1 MIRRPRLFVAGFLVL
16 TSLLLSLP
24 APGRTQSR
32 DVTDDRLLNAE
43 SDGANWL
50 MYNRTYNGWRYSP
63 LAQINAGTIK
73 RLVPKWIF
81 AGGALG
87 EQQMTPVVND
97 GVMFT
102 TSTALGWNRVHA
114 LNARTGEALW
124 RHERKIPEDVGALVR
139 VIPHN
144 RGVALYRDRVIFGTL
159 DAHLVALDAKTGA
172 PVWETKIAD
181 YADGYF
187 VSQAPLVVKGKVVV
201 GIAGPGE
208 MGPRG
213 FVEAFDAA
221 TGKSLWRWYS
231 IPAAGEA
238 GSETWSADT
247 WKIGGGAVW
256 HTGTYDPAT
265 NLLYVGTG
273 NPAPWIAD
281 MRRGDNLYTMSA
293 VALDVDTGTLKW
305 YHQYLANEAWD
316 FDTMAEHHVIDVVR
330 NGQSHKAV
338 VQANKLGYVYTLDRI
353 NGKFLSAAPFVKSLT
368 WGGPDPA
375 TGNTVCRSS
384 ITSPGAFPG
393 CQPLNIL
400 GQNQASA
407 ASQQYVFGNTSWQAK
422 NKMDD
427 FTANLTGTVLEGWA
441 GPIKTA
447 VGLEY
452 RHQALKVT
460 TSDPNGVTFNPQG
473 LRLAPDGTYGCG
485 PPVTPNCG
493 TTEHFS
499 KAEQAGVL
507 RAFDVNQNKVVWEW
521 SNRTPLISHTL
532 STAGDLVFQGTP
544 EGKVV
549 ALNAKN
555 GQELWSFS
563 LGTPQSGGIMSYAVD
578 GKQYLAVAAG
588 GTLRSQVWFG
598 KEPKWG
604 NALKMNWSDLVVVF
618 GLME

>member
-159 DAHLVALDAKTGA
+159 DAHLVTLDAKTGA

-375 TGNTVCRSS
+375 TG
-384 ITSPGAFPG
+384 
-393 CQPLNIL
+393 
-400 GQNQASA
+400 
-407 ASQQYVFGNTSWQAK
+407 K
-422 NKMDD
+422 
-427 FTANLTGTVLEGWA
+427 
-441 GPIKTA
+441 
-447 VGLEY
+447 
-452 RHQALKVT
+452 
-460 TSDPNGVTFNPQG
+460 GVENAG
-473 LRLAPDGTYGCG
+473 LRPRMGG
-485 PPVTPNCG
+485 PPVEVCPSLLGATGWQPKVYNPKTGYLYIPSNEFCMRYAYVADLTYKKG
-493 TTEHFS
+493 QLFTGVTTEHFS
-499 KAEQAGVL
+499 KSEQAGVL

>member
-97 GVMFT
+97 GMMFT

-375 TGNTVCRSS
+375 TG
-384 ITSPGAFPG
+384 
-393 CQPLNIL
+393 
-400 GQNQASA
+400 
-407 ASQQYVFGNTSWQAK
+407 K
-422 NKMDD
+422 
-427 FTANLTGTVLEGWA
+427 
-441 GPIKTA
+441 
-447 VGLEY
+447 
-452 RHQALKVT
+452 
-460 TSDPNGVTFNPQG
+460 GVENAG
-473 LRLAPDGTYGCG
+473 LRPRMGG
-485 PPVTPNCG
+485 PPVEVCPSLLGATGWQPKVYNPKTGYLYIPSNEFCMRYAYVADLTYKKG
-493 TTEHFS
+493 QLFTGVTTEHFS

>member
-316 FDTMAEHHVIDVVR
+316 YDTMAEHHVIDVVR

-375 TGNTVCRSS
+375 TGKGVEN
-384 ITSPGAFPG
+384 
-393 CQPLNIL
+393 
-400 GQNQASA
+400 
-407 ASQQYVFGNTSWQAK
+407 
-422 NKMDD
+422 
-427 FTANLTGTVLEGWA
+427 A
-441 GPIKTA
+441 GVRPRM
-447 VGLEY
+447 G
-452 RHQALKVT
+452 
-460 TSDPNGVTFNPQG
+460 
-473 LRLAPDGTYGCG
+473 G
-485 PPVTPNCG
+485 PPVEVCPSLLGATGWQPKVYNPKTGYLYIPSNEFCMRYAYVADLTYKKG
-493 TTEHFS
+493 QLFTGVTTEHFS

>member
-1 MIRRPRLFVAGFLVL
+1 M
-16 TSLLLSLP
+16 LLSLP

-368 WGGPDPA
+368 WGGPDPT
-375 TGNTVCRSS
+375 TGKGVEN
-384 ITSPGAFPG
+384 
-393 CQPLNIL
+393 
-400 GQNQASA
+400 
-407 ASQQYVFGNTSWQAK
+407 
-422 NKMDD
+422 
-427 FTANLTGTVLEGWA
+427 A
-441 GPIKTA
+441 GMRPRM
-447 VGLEY
+447 G
-452 RHQALKVT
+452 
-460 TSDPNGVTFNPQG
+460 
-473 LRLAPDGTYGCG
+473 G
-485 PPVTPNCG
+485 PPVEVCPSLLGATGWQPKVYNPKTGYLYIPSNEFCMRYAYVADLTYKKG
-493 TTEHFS
+493 QLFTGVTTEHFS